1 MASLPSFRRRFGDGE
16 DAFTVIG
23 GGALGGKAS
32 GLALIREQILGRL
45 AAADMPEIAVGVPP
59 LTVLSTDVF
68 DRFLAENGLHALI
81 AEAPPD
87 ERLALAFQQAAL
99 PAAFAGDL
107 RALAELVHQPL
118 ALRSSSLL
126 EDALRHPF
134 AGVYGTKMIPGH
146 QVDAAARFRQLA
158 EGIKLVWASTFFSQA
173 RRYAARVG
181 ADPLSEKMAVVIQA
195 VVGERHGERFYPT
208 ISGVARSHNHYPFG
222 HGRAADGVV
231 SLALGLGC
239 QIVGG
244 GRTWSYSPAYPASP
258 QPFNNLG
265 DLLGNTQTGFWAV
278 NMGRAPLPDPL
289 RETEYLLNDELEV
302 AEADGQLGLT
312 ASTFDGES
320 GHLRPGIAASGPRV
334 LDFAP
339 ILRHGGLPLNDLLRR
354 LLAISREVLAAEVE
368 IEFAL
373 ALDPKRRAPARF
385 GFLQV
390 RPMLVGG
397 ERVSVED
404 ADFARPDLLL
414 ASETA
419 LGNGRVEG
427 IRDIVYLKPEA
438 FDTARTR
445 QMAAELE
452 VVNRRLTAEERP
464 YLLIGF
470 GRWGTSDE
478 WLGVPVD
485 WAQIGGARVIVE
497 ATLPDVAPDMSQGS
511 HFFHNLI
518 SFEVKYLFVPHG
530 ASPAIAWEWLDA
542 RPAVAETAF
551 LRWVRTESPLGI
563 KVDGTSGKAV
573 VIRDGREE

>member
-1 MASLPSFRRRFGDGE
+1 MSTIAPFRRRFGE
-16 DAFTVIG
+16 EAAFTAIG

-32 GLALIREQILGRL
+32 GLLQIREEILARL
-45 AAADMPEIAVGVPP
+45 DAAAFPEIAVGVPP
-59 LTVLSTDVF
+59 LVVLTTELYE
-68 DRFLAENGLHALI
+68 RFLAENGLAALA
-81 AEAPPD
+81 AEALPD
-87 ERLALAFQQAAL
+87 ERIALAFQQAAL
-99 PAAFAGDL
+99 PAAFVGDL
-107 RALAELVHQPL
+107 RALAESVHQPL

-134 AGVYGTKMIPGH
+134 AGVYATKMIPGH

-158 EGIKLVWASTFFSQA
+158 EGIKLVWASTLFAEA
-173 RRYAARVG
+173 RRYAKRVG
-181 ADPLSEKMAVVIQA
+181 ADPAAEQMAVVVQA
-195 VVGERHGERFYPT
+195 VVGERHGDRFYPA

-244 GRTWSYSPAYPASP
+244 GRAWSYSPAYPASP

-265 DLLGNTQTGFWAV
+265 DLLKNTQTGFWAV
-278 NMGRAPLPDPL
+278 NMGPSPLPDPL
-289 RETEYLLNDELEV
+289 RETEYLLHAELEA
-302 AEADGQLGLT
+302 AEQDGRLGLV
-312 ASTFDGES
+312 ASTFDAES
-320 GHLRPGIAASGPRV
+320 GRLRPGIAASGPRV

-339 ILRHGGLPLNDLLRR
+339 ILRYGGLPLNDLLRR
-354 LLAISREVLAAEVE
+354 LLELSREALGAEVE

-373 ALDPKRRAPARF
+373 TADPKRRAPARF

-397 ERVSVED
+397 ERVSVD
-404 ADFARPDLLL
+404 AADFARPGLLL

-419 LGNGRVEG
+419 LGNGRVAG
-427 IRDIVYLKPEA
+427 IRDIVYLKPAA

-445 QMAAELE
+445 QMASELE
-452 VVNRRLTAEERP
+452 TVNRRLVAEERP

-497 ATLPDVAPDMSQGS
+497 ATLPEVAPDMSQGS

-530 ASPAIAWEWLDA
+530 ATPGIDWAWLDTQ
-542 RPAVAETAF
+542 PALAETDY
-551 LRWVRTESPLGI
+551 LRWVRSASRLEI
-563 KVDGTSGKAV
+563 AVDGTSGKAV
-573 VIRDGREE
+573 VIRDA